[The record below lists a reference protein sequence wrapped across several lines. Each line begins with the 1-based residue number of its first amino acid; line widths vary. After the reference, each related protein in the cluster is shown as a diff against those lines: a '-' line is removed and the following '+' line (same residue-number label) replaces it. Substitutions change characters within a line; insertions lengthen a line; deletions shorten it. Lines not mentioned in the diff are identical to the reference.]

1 MLDPFQRNQV
11 KSIAMKFQKILVP
24 VDFSEYSLAAVQA
37 AGSLAQ
43 QIGGALTLLYVQPPN
58 VMTQGDMGP
67 FVVPPLILPLD
78 PEQREALQQE
88 LAGMRAKV
96 PAGVPVDTVI
106 EDGHPW
112 PTICDYAKE
121 QQAELIVI
129 ASHGYTGLK
138 RMLLGSTAEQV
149 VRHAECPVLVVK
161 SFPG

>member
-1 MLDPFQRNQV
+1 
-11 KSIAMKFQKILVP
+11 MKFQKILVP
-24 VDFSEYSLAAVQA
+24 VDFSDHSIAAVQT
-37 AGSLAQ
+37 AGQLAQ
-43 QIGGALTLLYVQPPN
+43 QTGGTLTLLYVQPPN

-78 PEQREALQQE
+78 PQQREALQQE
-88 LAGMRAKV
+88 LTGVCANV
-96 PAGVPVDTVI
+96 PAGVPVDTTI
-106 EDGHPW
+106 QDGHPW

-121 QQAELIVI
+121 YHSEVIVI

-149 VRHAECPVLVVK
+149 VRHADCPVLVVK